1 MESFAAITPDRGD
14 RKPLFNHC
22 LHQIRRCSAYP
33 DQHYII
39 NYPPLSA
46 GFDLIERVRAGIHKA
61 VNDGIDWVFIIES
74 DDYYPSNY
82 FERFLPYL
90 ERHDFIG
97 DQLTT
102 YYNLRN
108 LTYKEFSH
116 PHRSS
121 LFTTAFRISTLNN
134 FEWPEDQNPFLD
146 IEFWKYARFKRRAYI
161 NTGAIGIKH
170 GLGLCG
176 GKGHKMHMQNHDQ
189 DLNWLSSHVDEMSFQ
204 FYKGMIEKLKV
215 TV

>member
-1 MESFAAITPDRGD
+1 MKFCAIIPDRGD
-14 RKPLFNHC
+14 RSDLTAHC
-22 LHQIRRCSAYP
+22 FKQLKRMKTYP
-33 DQHYII
+33 DKVYHI
-39 NYPPLSA
+39 NYTPKSE
-46 GFDLIERVRAGIHKA
+46 GYDLIDRVIEGTMRAKA
-61 VNDGIDWVFIIES
+61 DGIDWCFIIEN
-74 DDYYPSNY
+74 DDYYPV
-82 FERFLPYL
+82 RFFDGYLPYF

-97 DQLTT
+97 DQYTV

-108 LTYKEFSH
+108 LTHKEFSH

-121 LFTTAFRISTLNN
+121 LFTTAFRISALNN
-134 FEWPEDQNPFLD
+134 FEWPRDENPFLD
-146 IEFWKYARFKRRAYI
+146 IELWKYARFKRRAFI

-189 DLNWLSSHVDEMSFQ
+189 DLNWLSSHVDEISFQ